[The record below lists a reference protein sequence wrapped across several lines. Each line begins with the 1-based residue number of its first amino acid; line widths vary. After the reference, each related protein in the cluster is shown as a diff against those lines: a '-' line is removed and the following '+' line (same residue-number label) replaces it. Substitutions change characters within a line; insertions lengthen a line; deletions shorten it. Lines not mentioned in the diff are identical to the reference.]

1 MSNSISLVIIV
12 FLACAA
18 YTLASY
24 FGYRK
29 AVEVEEIRRAEY
41 RDDLTELVNSYM
53 EPHTEK
59 D

>member
-1 MSNSISLVIIV
+1 MLNVISLVFIV

-18 YTLASY
+18 YTLVSY

-29 AVEVEEIRRAEY
+29 AVEVEEIRSEEFRTLLIAIKNAY
-41 RDDLTELVNSYM
+41 A
-53 EPHTEK
+53 EK